1 MKAEELKHQLENEEV
16 VNQQRAE
23 KIVIVNEQLKDA
35 QVASKGLCFL
45 DMTPDDFKQ
54 VLYKLQE
61 EFQQAM
67 IDLYT
72 SFDEMQELYN
82 KFSKHFETVED
93 HHDWIRKASA
103 ALDQVTSWKNHIEE
117 RPNGLPILDK
127 LQLKTTEVSIQTW
140 EGICDLV
147 EGLFN

>member
-1 MKAEELKHQLENEEV
+1 MKAEELKHQLENEDV

-23 KIVIVNEQLKDA
+23 QIVVINEQLKDA

-45 DMTPDDFKQ
+45 DMKPEDFKQ
-54 VLYKLQE
+54 GVCKLQE
-61 EFQQAM
+61 EFRQDV

-93 HHDWIRKASA
+93 HHDWIRKTSA
-103 ALDQVTSWKNHIEE
+103 TLEQVTSWKKHIKE
-117 RPNGLPILDK
+117 RTNDLPILDK
-127 LQLKTTEVSIQTW
+127 LQLKTNDVVIQTW
-140 EGICDLV
+140 EGI
-147 EGLFN
+147 